1 MAQLPRV
8 GSCEAPHPL
17 MPRLAVATPVLVDLR
32 DLAVF
37 PVLHPSR
44 SLLTVCN
51 HKCLYVW
58 VGEGPSAQWC
68 VSSPSLPS
76 LFCQWPGG
84 AQAPNHGP
92 APLPSLLIPP
102 SLPLASSSMFH
113 PLPHLCSSIA
123 GGWDSGLL
131 RVPAPLHAAPLSLLL
146 LVSLCASSAGNK
158 GSMHS
163 WPSLQPSLGSVCVH
177 VYVCRHVRVH
187 LAGEVVEKGWML
199 ILKNVPRT
207 HVKYAV

>member
-37 PVLHPSR
+37 PVLHPSW
-44 SLLTVCN
+44 SLFTVCN
-51 HKCLYVW
+51 HKCVYVW

-84 AQAPNHGP
+84 VQAPTRGP

-102 SLPLASSSMFH
+102 SLPRL
-113 PLPHLCSSIA
+113 PLPCSTLSHTF
-123 GGWDSGLL
+123 
-131 RVPAPLHAAPLSLLL
+131 VP
-146 LVSLCASSAGNK
+146 
-158 GSMHS
+158 
-163 WPSLQPSLGSVCVH
+163 Q
-177 VYVCRHVRVH
+177 
-187 LAGEVVEKGWML
+187 
-199 ILKNVPRT
+199 
-207 HVKYAV
+207 